1 MEFIQLCDTYGYDLK
16 QKFERGDFKLSE
28 VLCVP
33 KSLYNF
39 DRSIISLE
47 GEITMTIRNSSDI
60 VGVSKSY
67 LKLHSTD
74 EIIKYEK
81 TQEGNYKLLIK
92 YEGPINMKL
101 SSLNVIPINPP
112 SFSNTFGIWNIPL
125 PFTCFENGIEKY
137 NIMKEYKVA
146 QYSPPVMLY
155 DYAIINRYDFK
166 IPKSLT
172 RLYGSVEEMKAEF
185 EFMLYAIGAKDL
197 DTKSDLWTKAKKDPI
212 LYEYHSL
219 YTSFEGH
226 GTKYLLID
234 KSHAEMPNQQTTKNT
249 LSIISEKLDKII
261 ELLTSIER
269 ESRSVSVVPQ

>member
-1 MEFIQLCDTYGYDLK
+1 MEFIRLCDTYGYDLK

-39 DRSIISLE
+39 DRSIVSLE
-47 GEITMTIRNSSDI
+47 GEITMTIRRSSDI
-60 VGVSKSY
+60 VGEAKSY

-146 QYSPPVMLY
+146 QHRPPVMLY
-155 DYAIINRYDFK
+155 DYAIISRNDFK

-172 RLYGSVEEMKAEF
+172 RLYESVEEMKAEF

-197 DTKSDLWTKAKKDPI
+197 DTKSDLWAKANKDPI

-219 YTSFEGH
+219 YKSFEGY
-226 GTKYLLID
+226 GIKYLLID
-234 KSHAEMPNQQTTKNT
+234 KSHVEMLNQQTTKNT
-249 LSIISEKLDKII
+249 LSISEKLDKII
-261 ELLTSIER
+261 ELLTILVER
-269 ESRSVSVVPQ
+269 TQA